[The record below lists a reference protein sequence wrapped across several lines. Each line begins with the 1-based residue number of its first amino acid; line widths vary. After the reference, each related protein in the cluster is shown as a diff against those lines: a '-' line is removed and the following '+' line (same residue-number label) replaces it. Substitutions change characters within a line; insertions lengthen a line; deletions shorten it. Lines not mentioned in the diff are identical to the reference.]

1 LESDYPVYETDLP
14 GRPAKETLMQSFS
27 KILLPVDFSER
38 STGAARYAQALAR
51 HFQAELI
58 VLHVLTPPNYEFGA
72 LEIAG
77 SMLDTLYRNRAEQA
91 SKELDAFMTAD
102 PSGPQARKIVLE
114 GDPAKK
120 IVDLARDEAVDIITM
135 PTHGYGQ
142 FRRFILGSN
151 TAKVLHDA
159 DCPVW
164 TGVHLEQAPA
174 LASIQFRSILCAVDL
189 GPQSSKTLDWAAWLA
204 RQFGA
209 RLGVVHA
216 TAGIPDLGDGPN
228 SQWRTETCAA
238 AGRELFRLLD
248 GVGAQAD
255 LSIEAGEPAQV
266 ICSAAARLAA
276 DLLVIGRGSAAGVF
290 GRLRTNAYA
299 IIRQS
304 PCPVVSV

>member
-1 LESDYPVYETDLP
+1 
-14 GRPAKETLMQSFS
+14 MQSFS

-58 VLHVLTPPNYEFGA
+58 LLHVLTPPNYQFGA
-72 LEIAG
+72 LETAG
-77 SMLDTLYRNRAEQA
+77 SMHDELYRNRAEQA
-91 SKELDAFMTAD
+91 ARELDAFLAPD
-102 PSGPQARKIVLE
+102 PPDLKVRKMVLE
-114 GDPAKK
+114 GDPAKT
-120 IVDLARDEAVDIITM
+120 IVTLAHEEAVDIIAM
-135 PTHGYGQ
+135 PTHGYGP

-164 TGVHLEQAPA
+164 TGVHLEPAPA
-174 LASIQFRSILCAVDL
+174 LASIPFRSILCAVDL
-189 GPQSSKTLDWAAWLA
+189 GPQSSRTLDWAAWLA

-209 RLGVVHA
+209 RLAVVHA
-216 TAGIPDLGDGPN
+216 TAGVPDLGDDPQW
-228 SQWRTETCAA
+228 QWRTETRAA

-248 GVGAQAD
+248 GVGAEAD
-255 LSIEAGEPAQV
+255 LTIEAGEPAQV
-266 ICSAAARLAA
+266 ICATAARVEA
-276 DLLVIGRGSAAGVF
+276 DVLVIGRGSAAGVF

>member
-1 LESDYPVYETDLP
+1 MRSI
-14 GRPAKETLMQSFS
+14 S

-38 STGAARYAQALAR
+38 STAAARYAQALAR
-51 HFQAELI
+51 HFEAELI
-58 VLHVLTPPNYEFGA
+58 LLHVLTPPNYEFGA
-72 LEIAG
+72 LETAG
-77 SMLDTLYRNRAEQA
+77 SMLDELYRNRAEQA
-91 SKELDAFMTAD
+91 SQDLARFATAE
-102 PSGPQARKIVLE
+102 PPGLKVRRIVLE

-120 IVDLARDEAVDIITM
+120 TVDLALEEGVDIIAM
-135 PTHGYGQ
+135 PTHGYGP

-174 LASIQFRSILCAVDL
+174 VASIPFRSILCAVDL
-189 GPQSSKTLDWAAWLA
+189 GPQSSRTLDWAAWLA

-216 TAGIPDLGDGPN
+216 TAGVPDLGDDPRW
-228 SQWRTETCAA
+228 QWRQEIRAA

-248 GVGAQAD
+248 GVGAEAD

-266 ICSAAARLAA
+266 ICSAAARAAA
-276 DLLVIGRGSAAGVF
+276 DVLVIGRGSAAGVF

>member
-1 LESDYPVYETDLP
+1 M
-14 GRPAKETLMQSFS
+14 RSFS

-58 VLHVLTPPNYEFGA
+58 LLHVLTPPDYQFGA
-72 LEIAG
+72 QEMAG
-77 SMLDTLYRNRAEQA
+77 SMLDELYRNRAELA
-91 SKELDAFMTAD
+91 STELDAFLTLD
-102 PSGPQARKIVLE
+102 PPGLKVRRIVLK
-114 GDPAKK
+114 GDPAKT
-120 IVDLARDEAVDIITM
+120 IVALAHDEGVDIITM
-135 PTHGYGQ
+135 PTHGYGP

-174 LASIQFRSILCAVDL
+174 LASIPFRSILCAVDL
-189 GPQSSKTLDWAAWLA
+189 GSQSAETLDWAAWLA

-216 TAGIPDLGDGPN
+216 TAGVPDLGDDPKW
-228 SQWRTETCAA
+228 QWRTETRAA

-248 GVGAQAD
+248 GVGAEAD
-255 LSIEAGEPAQV
+255 LTIEAGEPAQV
-266 ICSAAARLAA
+266 ICSAAARVAA
-276 DLLVIGRGSAAGVF
+276 DVLVIGRGSAAGVF

>member
-1 LESDYPVYETDLP
+1 M
-14 GRPAKETLMQSFS
+14 RSFS
-27 KILLPVDFSER
+27 RILLPVDFSER

-51 HFQAELI
+51 HFHAELI
-58 VLHVLTPPNYEFGA
+58 LLHVLTPPNCEFA
-72 LEIAG
+72 APEMAG
-77 SMLDTLYRNRAEQA
+77 HMLDELYRNRAERA
-91 SKELDAFMTAD
+91 SQELDRFMTAE
-102 PSGPQARKIVLE
+102 PPGVQVRRMVLE

-120 IVDLARDEAVDIITM
+120 IVDLAHEEGADLIAM
-135 PTHGYGQ
+135 PTHGYGP

-174 LASIQFRSILCAVDL
+174 AASIPFRSVLCAVDL
-189 GPQSSKTLDWAAWLA
+189 GPQSSRTLDWAAWLA

-216 TAGIPDLGDGPN
+216 TAGAPDLGDDPQW
-228 SQWRTETCAA
+228 QWRTETRAA
-238 AGRELFRLLD
+238 AGRELFRLMD
-248 GVGAQAD
+248 SVGAEAD

-266 ICSAAARLAA
+266 ICSAAARAAA
-276 DLLVIGRGSAAGVF
+276 DVLVIGRGSAAGVF

>member
-1 LESDYPVYETDLP
+1 M
-14 GRPAKETLMQSFS
+14 RSFS

-38 STGAARYAQALAR
+38 SVGAARYAQSLAR
-51 HFQAELI
+51 HFQAELV

-77 SMLDTLYRNRAEQA
+77 SMLDELYRNRAEQA
-91 SKELDAFMTAD
+91 SKELDAFITAELA
-102 PSGPQARKIVLE
+102 GLKVRRMVLE

-120 IVDLARDEAVDIITM
+120 IVDLARDEAADIITM
-135 PTHGYGQ
+135 PTHGYGP

-174 LASIQFRSILCAVDL
+174 LAAIPFRSILCAVDL

-216 TAGIPDLGDGPN
+216 TAGVPDLGDGPKW
-228 SQWRTETCAA
+228 QWRTDTRAA

-248 GVGAQAD
+248 AVGAEAD

-266 ICSAAARLAA
+266 ICSVAARAAA
-276 DLLVIGRGSAAGVF
+276 DVLVIGRGSAAGVF

>member
-1 LESDYPVYETDLP
+1 MRSI
-14 GRPAKETLMQSFS
+14 S

-38 STGAARYAQALAR
+38 STGAARYARALAR

-58 VLHVLTPPNYEFGA
+58 FLHVLTPPSHEFGA
-72 LEIAG
+72 LEMAG
-77 SMLDTLYRNRAEQA
+77 SMLDELYRNRAERA
-91 SKELDAFMTAD
+91 SEELDRFMTAE
-102 PSGPQARKIVLE
+102 PAGLKVRRMVLE
-114 GDPAKK
+114 GDPANQ
-120 IVDLARDEAVDIITM
+120 IVDLAREEGADIIAM
-135 PTHGYGQ
+135 PTHGYGP

-159 DCPVW
+159 DCAVW
-164 TGVHLEQAPA
+164 TGVHLEQAA
-174 LASIQFRSILCAVDL
+174 AVASIPFRSIMCAVDL
-189 GPQSSKTLDWAAWLA
+189 GPQSSKTLDWGAWLA

-216 TAGIPDLGDGPN
+216 ITGVPDLGDDPQW
-228 SQWRTETCAA
+228 QWRTETRAA

-248 GVGAQAD
+248 GVGAEAD

-266 ICSAAARLAA
+266 ICSAAARAAA
-276 DLLVIGRGSAAGVF
+276 DVLVIGRGSAAGVF

>member
-1 LESDYPVYETDLP
+1 MRSI
-14 GRPAKETLMQSFS
+14 S
-27 KILLPVDFSER
+27 KILLPLDFSER
-38 STGAARYAQALAR
+38 STAAARYAEALAR

-58 VLHVLTPPNYEFGA
+58 VLYVLTPPNPEFGTIG
-72 LEIAG
+72 IAG
-77 SMLDTLYRNRAEQA
+77 SMLDELYRNRAEQA
-91 SKELDAFMTAD
+91 SKEFDTFLAAD
-102 PSGPQARKIVLE
+102 PPGLKVRRIVLQ
-114 GDPAKK
+114 GDPAKT
-120 IVDLARDEAVDIITM
+120 IVDLARDEGVDLITM
-135 PTHGYGQ
+135 PTHGCGP

-164 TGVHLEQAPA
+164 TGVHLEPAPTM
-174 LASIQFRSILCAVDL
+174 ASIPFRSILCAVDL
-189 GPQSSKTLDWAAWLA
+189 GPQSAQTLDWAAWLA

-216 TAGIPDLGDGPN
+216 IAGIPDLADDPKW
-228 SQWRTETCAA
+228 QWRTETRAA

-248 GVGAQAD
+248 GVGAEAD
-255 LSIEAGEPAQV
+255 LTIEAGEPAQV
-266 ICSAAARLAA
+266 ICAAVARAAA
-276 DLLVIGRGSAAGVF
+276 DVLVIGRGSAAGVF